1 VRFRIISVLA
11 AAAIGLAACH
21 GSSSST
27 PNASGGGGR
36 NGGRVSAAHPCYI
49 TLAGAVTEYVA
60 VLKGNGQTCSTIASA
75 IQQEIY
81 GAPVSSDGS
90 AKPWGS
96 GWGVV
101 CSGRLDGDD
110 PATVIA
116 EGSNDMDGVCQT
128 LGIPP
133 LP

>member
-1 VRFRIISVLA
+1 MLA
-11 AAAIGLAACH
+11 AAAIGLAACR

-27 PNASGGGGR
+27 PNASEGGGS
-36 NGGRVSAAHPCYI
+36 NGGGVSASHPCYI

-60 VLKGNGQTCSTIASA
+60 VLMGNGQSCSRIALA
-75 IQQEIY
+75 IQQEIF
-81 GAPVSSDGS
+81 GAPASSDGS

-101 CSGRLDGDD
+101 CSGRLDGHD
-110 PATVIA
+110 PATVVA

-128 LGIPP
+128 LGIPS